1 MIDRSEV
8 LYVIAISN
16 LNVTGILLPLIV
28 HNRRCTNFFDESSN
42 LHIYMSDADFS
53 HYNEQPTTLPLSNCK
68 DLIKCVSIMTSNDEF
83 DDAENLKIVLFPL

>member
-42 LHIYMSDADFS
+42 LHIYMSDADFR
-53 HYNEQPTTLPLSNCK
+53 HYNEQHFHFQIAKTWLNVFL
-68 DLIKCVSIMTSNDEF
+68 
-83 DDAENLKIVLFPL
+83 

>member
-1 MIDRSEV
+1 
-8 LYVIAISN
+8 
-16 LNVTGILLPLIV
+16 
-28 HNRRCTNFFDESSN
+28 
-42 LHIYMSDADFS
+42 MSDADFS